1 MMARSS
7 GSRQEPAAATTSPRE
22 RAAPGATHLSIEVP
36 DRLYFRIGEVSS
48 ITGVPPYVL
57 RYWESEFPALQPR
70 KSGGGQRLYRKRDV
84 ILVLEIKKLLYQER
98 YTVAGAR
105 RRLTEREE
113 RARRLETRAALHRVR
128 TGLEEILRIVSSR
141 APGTDG
147 R

>member
-1 MMARSS
+1 MK
-7 GSRQEPAAATTSPRE
+7 E
-22 RAAPGATHLSIEVP
+22 RPPTGVPDLPTDVP
-36 DRLYFRIGEVSS
+36 DRLYFRIGEVST

-84 ILVLEIKKLLYQER
+84 AMILEIKKLLYQER

-113 RARRLETRAALHRVR
+113 RARRMEARAALQRLR
-128 TGLEEILRIVSSR
+128 AGLEEILKQLS
-141 APGTDG
+141 
-147 R
+147 

>member
-1 MMARSS
+1 MSRPPRSQPDPVT
-7 GSRQEPAAATTSPRE
+7 GNAPPRE
-22 RAAPGATHLSIEVP
+22 RPSPAIPELPTEVP
-36 DRLYFRIGEVSS
+36 DRLYFRIGEVSD

-84 ILVLEIKKLLYQER
+84 GMILEIKKLLYQDR

-113 RARRLETRAALHRVR
+113 RARRLEARAAIQRLR
-128 TGLEEILRIVSSR
+128 TGLEGILKQLS
-141 APGTDG
+141 
-147 R
+147 

>member
-1 MMARSS
+1 M
-7 GSRQEPAAATTSPRE
+7 SRSPRIQADPVPGNAPARE
-22 RAAPGATHLSIEVP
+22 RPSPVTPELPSEVP
-36 DRLYFRIGEVSS
+36 DRLYFRIGEVST

-84 ILVLEIKKLLYQER
+84 AMILEIKRLLYQER

-113 RARRLETRAALHRVR
+113 RARRMEARATLQRLRA
-128 TGLEEILRIVSSR
+128 GLEDILKQLS
-141 APGTDG
+141 
-147 R
+147 

>member
-1 MMARSS
+1 M
-7 GSRQEPAAATTSPRE
+7 SRSPRTQADPIPGSAPARE
-22 RAAPGATHLSIEVP
+22 RPSPATPELPSEVP
-36 DRLYFRIGEVSS
+36 DRLYFRIGEVST

-84 ILVLEIKKLLYQER
+84 AMILEIKKLLYQER

-113 RARRLETRAALHRVR
+113 RARRMEARATLQRLRA
-128 TGLEEILRIVSSR
+128 GLEGILKQLS
-141 APGTDG
+141 
-147 R
+147 

>member
-1 MMARSS
+1 MPRPPRSQQDPAP
-7 GSRQEPAAATTSPRE
+7 GSVPSRERTVPAAVDIPA
-22 RAAPGATHLSIEVP
+22 EVP

-84 ILVLEIKKLLYQER
+84 ALILEIKKLLYQER

-105 RRLTEREE
+105 RRLTERED
-113 RARRLETRAALHRVR
+113 RARRLEARATVQRLRA
-128 TGLEEILRIVSSR
+128 GLEGILKQL
-141 APGTDG
+141 T
-147 R
+147 

>member
-1 MMARSS
+1 MSRPPRSQPDPAP
-7 GSRQEPAAATTSPRE
+7 GSAPARE
-22 RAAPGATHLSIEVP
+22 RPSPAITELPSEVP
-36 DRLYFRIGEVSS
+36 DRLYFRIGEVSA

-84 ILVLEIKKLLYQER
+84 AMILEIKKLLYQER

-113 RARRLETRAALHRVR
+113 RARRMEARAALQRLR
-128 TGLEEILRIVSSR
+128 TGLEGILKQLS
-141 APGTDG
+141 
-147 R
+147 